1 MAQLRKSSVAL
12 ATVVHVEGSA
22 YRREGARMLIGDNG
36 QLTGAISGGCLEG
49 ETLRKA
55 MLVMQHKKTMLVTFD
70 SMDDDDSTLSIGLG
84 CNGVV
89 QILIEP
95 VDFSDEK
102 NPVEFLKKISER
114 RQEAILITLFA
125 MDDKRG
131 LQPGTVILNTRA
143 EQFSNLSF
151 YIAELFTTIIGEA
164 YQKKHSL
171 IKKFKIEDRHLTAFI
186 DYIVPPVSLIVAG
199 GGNDVIPLVNMAQI
213 LGWKTT
219 IVDGRPAYAKA
230 ARFASTC
237 SVLNLEASKVAENM
251 HFDQWTVFLLMSHNY
266 KYDLAVLGS
275 LLQKNISYI
284 GILGPKKKYEQM
296 LRELSENG
304 INVSSEKQSHIFSP
318 MGLNIGAESPEEI
331 ALSIVSEIQSVLSAK
346 DALPLRNLENPMHQA
361 DRISIEKISS

>member
-1 MAQLRKSSVAL
+1 
-12 ATVVHVEGSA
+12 
-22 YRREGARMLIGDNG
+22 MLIGDNG

-55 MLVMQHKKTMLVTFD
+55 LLVMQHKKTMLVTFD

-102 NPVEFLKKISER
+102 NPIEFLKKISER
-114 RQEAILITLFA
+114 RQEAILITLFS

-131 LQPGTVILNTRA
+131 PQPGTVILDTRV
-143 EQFSNLSF
+143 EKVFSKLSF
-151 YIAELFTTIIGEA
+151 HVAELFNSAITEVF
-164 YQKKHSL
+164 QSRRSS
-171 IKKFKIEDRHLTAFI
+171 IKDFKIEDRHLTAFI
-186 DYIVPPVSLIVAG
+186 DYIVPPVSLIIAG
-199 GGNDVIPLVNMAQI
+199 AGNDVIPLVHMAQI

-230 ARFASTC
+230 ERFASTC

-251 HFDQWTVFLLMSHNY
+251 DFDHRTVFLLMSHNY

-284 GILGPKKKYEQM
+284 GLLGPKKKYEQM
-296 LRELSENG
+296 LRELCENG
-304 INVSSEKQSHIFSP
+304 IDVSPEKQSHIFSP
-318 MGLNIGAESPEEI
+318 MGLNIGAASPEEI
-331 ALSIVSEIQSVLSAK
+331 ALSIVSEIQSVLSAQ

-361 DRISIEKISS
+361 DRNSIEKIS